1 MWFAV
6 LVADRF
12 DRVFW
17 SGDLNYRINA
27 NRKMA
32 DMLLVQ
38 QMAEVKPLAFY
49 LKSYCDAP
57 FRFSEATTS

>member
-1 MWFAV
+1 MWCAA

-32 DMLLVQ
+32 DVLLVQ

-49 LKSYCDAP
+49 LKSYCDALS
-57 FRFSEATTS
+57 RSSEAMTS